1 MKNTAIKNLIF
12 LGIIAIFF
20 AGVNFAQ
27 AYDNGYRV
35 SVIDLSPAVA
45 ANNIYAAYPTY
56 AQPQPYTYVQAQQPV
71 QYVQQPV
78 QYVQQPVQY
87 VQQAPTQVQYVA
99 PAVQYVQQQPAVQYV
114 NTGSTQG
121 ASVIGAS
128 VATPVVKTYSVNTGV
143 ASNTGQFVSYE
154 GYNQNQMVAS
164 AYNANPQQVLVGQPV
179 DTNGVTALTV
189 NGSGSFM
196 PSSVFQWIMLILLI
210 LAIVIVARMLAKKSV
225 NNDPHSVPAH

>member
-27 AYDNGYRV
+27 AYDNGYRI

-71 QYVQQPV
+71 QYVQQP
-78 QYVQQPVQY
+78 
-87 VQQAPTQVQYVA
+87 AT
-99 PAVQYVQQQPAVQYV
+99 VQYVQQQPQTVQYV

-121 ASVIGAS
+121 ASVLGAS
-128 VATPVVKTYSVNTGV
+128 VLTPTVKTTYVNTNTGT

-164 AYNANPQQVLVGQPV
+164 AYNPNPQQVLVGTPV

-196 PSSVFQWIMLILLI
+196 PSSVFQWIMLVILI

-225 NNDPHSVPAH
+225 NNDPHSIPAH

>member
-12 LGIIAIFF
+12 LGIVAIFF

-78 QYVQQPVQY
+78 QYVQPQVQY
-87 VQQAPTQVQYVA
+87 VQQAPAQVQYVA
-99 PAVQYVQQQPAVQYV
+99 PTVQYVQQQPAVQYV
-114 NTGSTQG
+114 NQG
-121 ASVIGAS
+121 ASVLGAS
-128 VATPVVKTYSVNTGV
+128 VVTSPVVKTYSVNTGV

-164 AYNANPQQVLVGQPV
+164 AYNPNPQQVLVGQPV

-196 PSSVFQWIMLILLI
+196 PSSVFQWIMLVLLI

-225 NNDPHSVPAH
+225 NNNDPHSVPAH

>member
-1 MKNTAIKNLIF
+1 MKNKALKNLIF

-87 VQQAPTQVQYVA
+87 VQQAQTQVQYVA
-99 PAVQYVQQQPAVQYV
+99 PTVQYVPQQTVKYV

-128 VATPVVKTYSVNTGV
+128 VATPIVKTYSVNTGT

-154 GYNQNQMVAS
+154 GYNSNQMIAS
-164 AYNANPQQVLVGQPV
+164 AYGANPQQVLVGQPV
-179 DTNGVTALTV
+179 DTNGVTALSV

-196 PSSVFQWIMLILLI
+196 PSSVFQWIMLVLLI

>member
-27 AYDNGYRV
+27 AYDNGYRI

-87 VQQAPTQVQYVA
+87 VQQ
-99 PAVQYVQQQPAVQYV
+99 PATVQYVQQQPQTVQYV

-121 ASVIGAS
+121 ASVLGAS
-128 VATPVVKTYSVNTGV
+128 VLTPTVKTTYVNTNTGT

-164 AYNANPQQVLVGQPV
+164 AYNPNQQQVLVGTPV

-196 PSSVFQWIMLILLI
+196 PSSVFQWIMLVILI

-225 NNDPHSVPAH
+225 NNDPHSIPAH